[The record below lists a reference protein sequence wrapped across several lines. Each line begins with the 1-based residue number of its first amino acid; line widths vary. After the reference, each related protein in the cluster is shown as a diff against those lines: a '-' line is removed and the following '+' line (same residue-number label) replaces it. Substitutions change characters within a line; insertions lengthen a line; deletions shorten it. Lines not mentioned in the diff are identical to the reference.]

1 VVGCSLIKISGEGE
15 TLPYIIRGNPVPG
28 EYGSPFLELGFEN
41 MRWMILGAA
50 GQLGRELTNRLGHL
64 AIPITRAEADLSL
77 PENIEKVLDKFKPR
91 AVINCAAYNLVDKA
105 EEQVRE
111 AFTTNCWAP
120 GEAAG
125 LCAARS
131 IPFVHLST
139 DHVFGGMPASCP
151 KEGQP
156 RAWLENDAPMP
167 LGIYALSKLSG
178 EHLVRMRNANSW
190 VIRTC
195 GLYGRH
201 GTGGKGSNFVET
213 MLRLAREGKII
224 RVVSDQW
231 CTPTPVRDLAPTI
244 LEVVEKMAPG
254 LYHLTSAGQCTW
266 HEFAQ
271 AIFDEVG
278 HPVRVQPISS
288 AEFGARARRPAW
300 SVLETMHHGSMG
312 MPRLRHWREG
322 LASYLKEDRQGR

>member
-1 VVGCSLIKISGEGE
+1 MSGEGGI
-15 TLPYIIRGNPVPG
+15 LLYIIRGNPIPG
-28 EYGSPFLELGFEN
+28 EYRSPFLELGFSN

-77 PENIEKVLDKFKPR
+77 PENIEKVLDKFKPGG
-91 AVINCAAYNLVDKA
+91 VINCAAYNLVDKA
-105 EEQVRE
+105 EEQIRE
-111 AFTTNCWAP
+111 AFTTNCWAA

-125 LCAARS
+125 LCGVRS

-139 DHVFGGMPASCP
+139 DHVFGGTPAP
-151 KEGQP
+151 GLKEGQP
-156 RAWLENDAPMP
+156 RPWMENDAPMP
-167 LGIYALSKLSG
+167 LSIYALSKLSG
-178 EHLVRMRNANSW
+178 EHLVRMRNPTSW

-213 MLRLAREGKII
+213 ILRLAREGKTI

-231 CTPTPVRDLAPTI
+231 CTPTSVRDLAPTI
-244 LEVVEKMAPG
+244 LELVEKMAPG

-278 HPVRVQPISS
+278 QAVRVHAITS
-288 AEFGARARRPAW
+288 AEFGAKARRPAW
-300 SVLETMHHGSMG
+300 SVLQTTHQGSTG
-312 MPRLRHWREG
+312 MPRLRLWREG
-322 LASYLKEDRQGR
+322 LASYLKEDWQGR